1 MSHEPG
7 VPKSNLQEHGN
18 SPADCLAL
26 VPKEEF
32 PKSKRQ
38 EPVGSTYDR
47 LILLLKKIFHLRTQN
62 KIATPFIKIIYKT
75 DIMKKCNSLH
85 RKYVDINKNIWIS
98 QRNADFLL
106 NRNMTPVTSL
116 I

>member
-18 SPADCLAL
+18 SPADCLTL

-47 LILLLKKIFHLRTQN
+47 LKFVMGRIH
-62 KIATPFIKIIYKT
+62 
-75 DIMKKCNSLH
+75 
-85 RKYVDINKNIWIS
+85 NI
-98 QRNADFLL
+98 
-106 NRNMTPVTSL
+106 
-116 I
+116 